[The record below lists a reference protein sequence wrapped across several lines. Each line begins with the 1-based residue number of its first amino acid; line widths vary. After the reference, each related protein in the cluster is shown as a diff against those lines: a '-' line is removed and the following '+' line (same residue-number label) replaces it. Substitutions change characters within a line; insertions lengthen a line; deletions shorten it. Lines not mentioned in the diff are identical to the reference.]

1 MYINGKIYEL
11 IANDYI
17 ADFCAI
23 VRNVDVQKCIEC
35 TQGTKMYKISKIHV
49 IIFIDWNKSLSR
61 SYFCNDFHKN
71 MNFHRYPHSTR

>member
-35 TQGTKMYKISKIHV
+35 T
-49 IIFIDWNKSLSR
+49 
-61 SYFCNDFHKN
+61 
-71 MNFHRYPHSTR
+71 